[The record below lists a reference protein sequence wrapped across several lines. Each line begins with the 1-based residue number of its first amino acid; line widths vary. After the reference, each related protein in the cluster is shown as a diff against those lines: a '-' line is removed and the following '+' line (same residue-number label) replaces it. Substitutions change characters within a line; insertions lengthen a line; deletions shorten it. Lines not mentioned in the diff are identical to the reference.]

1 MDLPEHGYA
10 LSRRDIELFLDD
22 YDSWVRDA
30 NDEDYDQEDRDE
42 FQSEVDSVDSRR
54 VQELRAFINESDAD
68 YFINMDNWDE
78 YAKDAFNEFFL
89 HKIPEEARKYINYS
103 KWADDYLMDY
113 SEFVYDGKSYYGHD

>member
-1 MDLPEHGYA
+1 MELPEHGYG
-10 LSRRDIELFLDD
+10 LLRDDIESFLEE

-30 NDEDYDQEDRDE
+30 NDDEYSDEDRAE
-42 FQSEVDSVDSRR
+42 FQSEVDSVDSSR
-54 VQELRAFINESDAD
+54 VEELRAMINESDAD

-78 YAKDAFNEFFL
+78 YAKNDFNEFYL
-89 HKIPEEARKYINYS
+89 HKIPEEVRNYIDYS